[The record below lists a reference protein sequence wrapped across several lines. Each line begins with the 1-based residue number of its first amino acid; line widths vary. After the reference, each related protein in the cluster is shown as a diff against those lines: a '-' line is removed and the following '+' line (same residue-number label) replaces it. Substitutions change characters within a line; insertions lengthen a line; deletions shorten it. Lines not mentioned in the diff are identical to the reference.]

1 MNFENL
7 GFALCKI
14 VSKDKKTK
22 DVNIY
27 IYFATHDDK
36 DKIKYPVETIMLHDK
51 NESIQHLPYTMKS
64 NGNTRQILYVT
75 GASGSGKS
83 YYASS
88 YIKEYVKMFPKND
101 VFMVSSLDKDE
112 QLDKIKNVKRI
123 KLDEK
128 FYETPFTI
136 DDFRDTLVVY
146 DDTEMI
152 ANKMIQ
158 EKITNILNL
167 ILTTGRHTN
176 TFAINTSHVTNGGHR
191 TKLILLE
198 SHSVTLFL
206 ATMGEKSLKYF
217 LETSFGLGKKEIDKI
232 KELDSRWITICRTMP
247 VSVIHENG
255 IFILNKKKKI
265 EC

>member
-1 MNFENL
+1 MNFEKI

-14 VSKDKKTK
+14 VSKAKKTK
-22 DVNIY
+22 DINV
-27 IYFATHDDK
+27 YFATHDEK
-36 DKIKYPVETIMLHDK
+36 AKIKYPVE
-51 NESIQHLPYTMKS
+51 SIELDDTEEMQHMPYTMKDK
-64 NGNTRQILYVT
+64 GNTRQILYIS

-88 YIKEYVKMFPKND
+88 YIREYVKMFPKND
-101 VFMVSSLDKDE
+101 VFVVSSVDKDK
-112 QLDKIKNVKRI
+112 QLDSIKNVKRI

-128 FYETPFTI
+128 FYDTGFSI
-136 DDFRDTLVVY
+136 DDFKDSMVVY

-158 EKITNILNL
+158 EKISNIMDL

-198 SHSVTLFL
+198 SHAVTLFL
-206 ATMGEKSLKYF
+206 QTMGDRALKYF
-217 LETSFGLGKKEIDKI
+217 LETSFGLGKKQIDQI
-232 KELDSRWITICRTMP
+232 KELESRWITICRTIP
-247 VSVIHENG
+247 VSVIHEKG
-255 IFILNKKKKI
+255 MFILNKKKRI
-265 EC
+265 

>member
-14 VSKDKKTK
+14 VSEDKKTK
-22 DVNIY
+22 DVNV
-27 IYFATHDDK
+27 YFATHDDK
-36 DKIKYPVETIMLHDK
+36 DKIKYPIETITLDDK
-51 NESIQHLPYTMKS
+51 KESMQHLPYTMKDK
-64 NGNTRQILYVT
+64 GNTRQILYVS

-83 YYASS
+83 FYASS

-101 VFMVSSLDKDE
+101 IFIVSSLDKDE

-136 DDFRDTLVVY
+136 EDFRNTLVVY

-152 ANKMIQ
+152 ANKLIQ
-158 EKITNILNL
+158 DKITNIMNL

-176 TFAINTSHVTNGGHR
+176 TFAINTSHVTNAGHR
-191 TKLILLE
+191 TKLMLLE

-206 ATMGEKSLKYF
+206 VTMGDKALKYF
-217 LETSFGLGKKEIDKI
+217 LETSFGLGKKQIDKI
-232 KELDSRWITICRTMP
+232 RELDSRWVTICRTMP

-265 EC
+265 ES

>member
-1 MNFENL
+1 MNFEKI

-14 VSKDKKTK
+14 VSEDKKRK

-27 IYFATHDDK
+27 FATHKDK
-36 DKIKYPVETIMLHDK
+36 DKIKYPIESIELDDK
-51 NESIQHLPYTMKS
+51 NESMQHMPYTMKDE
-64 NGNTRQILYVT
+64 GNTRQILYVS

-101 VFMVSSLDKDE
+101 VFVVSSLDKDE
-112 QLDKIKNVKRI
+112 QLDSIKNVKRI

-128 FYETPFTI
+128 FCDTGFSI
-136 DDFRDTLVVY
+136 DDFKDSMVVY
-146 DDTEMI
+146 DDTETI
-152 ANKMIQ
+152 ANNMVQ
-158 EKITNILNL
+158 EKITNIMNL

-176 TFAINTSHVTNGGHR
+176 TFAINTSHATNGGHR

-206 ATMGEKSLKYF
+206 QTMGDRALKYF
-217 LETSFGLGKKEIDKI
+217 LETSFGLGKKQIDQI
-232 KELDSRWITICRTMP
+232 KELESRWITICRTIP
-247 VSVIHENG
+247 VSVIHEKG
-255 IFILNKKKKI
+255 IFILNKKKKN
-265 EC
+265 

>member
-1 MNFENL
+1 MNFEKL

-27 IYFATHDDK
+27 FATHDDK
-36 DKIKYPVETIMLHDK
+36 NKIKYPMESIELDDQ
-51 NESIQHLPYTMKS
+51 NESMQHMPYTMKDK
-64 NGNTRQILYVT
+64 GNTRQILYVS

-83 YYASS
+83 FYASS

-101 VFMVSSLDKDE
+101 VYIVSSIDKDE
-112 QLDKIKNVKRI
+112 QLDKIKNVRRI

-136 DDFRDTLVVY
+136 EDFRDTLVVY

-152 ANKMIQ
+152 ANNMIQ

-206 ATMGEKSLKYF
+206 ATMGDKALKYF
-217 LETSFGLGKKEIDKI
+217 LETSFGFGKKQIDKI
-232 KELDSRWITICRTMP
+232 RNLDSRWITVCRTIP

-255 IFILNKKKKI
+255 IFILNKKR
-265 EC
+265 

>member
-1 MNFENL
+1 MNFEKI

-14 VSKDKKTK
+14 VSKDNKTK
-22 DVNIY
+22 DINV
-27 IYFATHDDK
+27 YFATHDDK
-36 DKIKYPVETIMLHDK
+36 NKITHPIDAIELEDNT
-51 NESIQHLPYTMKS
+51 ESMQHMPYTMKDK
-64 NGNTRQILYVT
+64 GNTRQILYVS

-101 VFMVSSLDKDE
+101 VYIVSSVDKDE

-128 FYETPFTI
+128 FCDTGFSIE
-136 DDFRDTLVVY
+136 DFRDSMVIY
-146 DDTEMI
+146 DDTETI
-152 ANKMIQ
+152 ANKIVQ
-158 EKITNILNL
+158 EKITNIMNL

-176 TFAINTSHVTNGGHR
+176 TFAINTSHATNGGHR

-206 ATMGEKSLKYF
+206 QTMGDRSLKYL
-217 LETSFGLGKKEIDKI
+217 LETSFGLGKKQIDKI
-232 KELDSRWITICRTMP
+232 RELDSRWITICRTIP
-247 VSVIHENG
+247 VSVIHEKG
-255 IFILNKKKKI
+255 IFILNKKK
-265 EC
+265 

>member
-1 MNFENL
+1 
-7 GFALCKI
+7 
-14 VSKDKKTK
+14 
-22 DVNIY
+22 
-27 IYFATHDDK
+27 
-36 DKIKYPVETIMLHDK
+36 
-51 NESIQHLPYTMKS
+51 
-64 NGNTRQILYVT
+64 
-75 GASGSGKS
+75 
-83 YYASS
+83 
-88 YIKEYVKMFPKND
+88 MFPKND
-101 VFMVSSLDKDE
+101 VYIVSSLDKDE

-136 DDFRDTLVVY
+136 EEDFRDTLVVY

-152 ANKMIQ
+152 ANKLIQ

-176 TFAINTSHVTNGGHR
+176 TFAINTSHVTNGGHK

-206 ATMGEKSLKYF
+206 VTMGEKSLKYF

-232 KELDSRWITICRTMP
+232 KELDSRWWVTICRTMP
-247 VSVIHENG
+247 VVSVIHENG

-265 EC
+265 ESIVYII